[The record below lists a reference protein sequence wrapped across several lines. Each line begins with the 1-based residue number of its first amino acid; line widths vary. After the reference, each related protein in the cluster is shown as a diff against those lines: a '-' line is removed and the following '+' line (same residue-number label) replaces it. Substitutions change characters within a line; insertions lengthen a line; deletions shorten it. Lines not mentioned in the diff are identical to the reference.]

1 MYGQYPNG
9 GYPNGGYPNGG
20 RPGDYQNGA
29 RPGGDPWQRQGGKV
43 SRFFHAP
50 ECRPHRALYFAGNL
64 LGIGFLGY
72 LLLSTLFSMVLR
84 GSPVIYDMYQNRPL
98 YAYML
103 DIIYSIL
110 CVGLPFLIV
119 AVFLRRTRFFRE
131 LSVPFGRPY
140 QNSHALLLVCAGLG
154 ICFLGSLATNYFAAF
169 AKSAGFDFYS
179 YEQALEPDILPEGVI
194 GVVVTVLRSALVP
207 AIVEECVFRGVI
219 LQSLRRFGDW
229 FAILSSAVLFGLMHA
244 NMTQVPFAIIAGIAL
259 GYVAVVSGSLRTG
272 MAVHFLNNAVSVVTV
287 AVQTYGGDGPALV
300 ASNVII
306 YGGIVLGVI
315 GVAVF
320 ASKNRFALRLR
331 PGAYGHVS
339 AKPAI
344 LFLAPAL
351 LIAALWLLWY
361 TLNDIVG
368 FNEWILGLL

>member
-1 MYGQYPNG
+1 MYDQYPNG
-9 GYPNGGYPNGG
+9 GYPNGNDPNGG
-20 RPGDYQNGA
+20 RPGGYQNGGY
-29 RPGGDPWQRQGGKV
+29 PVQPQRGKI
-43 SRFFHAP
+43 SRFFHSP
-50 ECRPHRALYFAGNL
+50 EYRPQRALYFAGNL
-64 LGIGFLGY
+64 LGVGFLGY

-98 YAYML
+98 YSYML
-103 DIIYSIL
+103 DILYSIL
-110 CVGLPFLIV
+110 CVGLPFLTV
-119 AVFLRRTRFFRE
+119 AVFLRRTRFYRD
-131 LSVPFGRPY
+131 LSVPFGKPY
-140 QNSHALLLVCAGLG
+140 ENSHALLLVCAGLG
-154 ICFLGSLATNYFAAF
+154 ICFVGSLATNYFAAF

-179 YEQALEPDILPEGVI
+179 YEQALEPEVLPEGVI
-194 GVVVTVLRSALVP
+194 GVIVMVLRSALVP

-229 FAILSSAVLFGLMHA
+229 FAIVSSAVLFGLMHA

-259 GYVAVVSGSLRTG
+259 GYVAVVSGSLRTS

-287 AVQTYGGDGPALV
+287 AVQTYGGDAPALI

-331 PGAYGHVS
+331 PGAYGYVS

-351 LIAALWLLWY
+351 LVGAVWLLWY
-361 TLNDIVG
+361 TVNDIIG